1 MAEAFLTENLPE
13 AVFGAPKV
21 NIVVLVSWYIL
32 LISFD
37 LIFISPL
44 LTVFAQV
51 PLFPPGWGGGFKI

>member
-32 LISFD
+32 HLPPPPHLIYIPFTNS
-37 LIFISPL
+37 LCTCSIIP
-44 LTVFAQV
+44 TRV
-51 PLFPPGWGGGFKI
+51 GGGV